1 MKMDTIL
8 SDEAVAQSLAQDRP
22 TIDTAIKSYVGWFV
36 ARSLTMQDKVS
47 NGDAV
52 GYARILLKAIN
63 GYKFDNTKSTS
74 NVAAVVVKVWHG
86 LIDSDQKPSR
96 FLGRIALLHA
106 WDGIVETLSTTDEAT
121 ISFVQEFG
129 MLMKEFTSHLPSID
143 SNCHLIWD
151 EPGAELERRRQRR
164 NQRAED
170 NKIEKRE
177 KVTPIIEEITEEGD
191 DGSKEP

>member
-1 MKMDTIL
+1 
-8 SDEAVAQSLAQDRP
+8 
-22 TIDTAIKSYVGWFV
+22 
-36 ARSLTMQDKVS
+36 MQDKVT
-47 NGDAV
+47 NAEAV
-52 GYARILLKAIN
+52 GYARTLLKAIN
-63 GYKFDNTKSTS
+63 GYKFDSKKSTS

-106 WDGIVETLSTTDEAT
+106 WDGIVDTMSTSVSDEAT
-121 ISFVQEFG
+121 TLFVQEFG
-129 MLMKEFTSHLPSID
+129 NLMKEFTPQVPSED

-164 NQRAED
+164 NQRAGE
-170 NKIEKRE
+170 NKIEKRD

-191 DGSKEP
+191 EEAKDS